1 MAWRAVAG
9 IIGALFLI
17 QAASWLLD
25 PVSAAEGLGM
35 PLLDGMARSTQMGD
49 IGGLF
54 LAIGGLA
61 AAGAWQMN
69 AHWIRAAG
77 ILLAAPAVMRTLAWL
92 LQDAAFGTSFIVV
105 EVVGA
110 ATLFFAAGKLETDGE
125 GSSAS

>member
-54 LAIGGLA
+54 LAIGSLA
-61 AAGAWQMN
+61 AVGAWQMN

-77 ILLAAPAVMRTLAWL
+77 ILLGAAAVMRTLAWL
-92 LQDAAFGTSFIVV
+92 LQDAAFGTLFVAF

-110 ATLFFAAGKLETDGE
+110 AILFF
-125 GSSAS
+125 SAQKVEAEASGASKS